1 MQKIYK
7 SCSKRKLLHCNIKVE
22 VNTPNP
28 FQTNLSVKD
37 DIDNIWMKFWI
48 EYVKAWVS
56 KEPLITIKFLPLAL
70 KFVLLFIC

>member
-1 MQKIYK
+1 MQKFYK

-37 DIDNIWMKFWI
+37 DIDNIWMKNF
-48 EYVKAWVS
+48 E
-56 KEPLITIKFLPLAL
+56 LNTL
-70 KFVLLFIC
+70 KLE

>member
-37 DIDNIWMKFWI
+37 DIDNIWMKNF
-48 EYVKAWVS
+48 E
-56 KEPLITIKFLPLAL
+56 LNTL
-70 KFVLLFIC
+70 KLE